1 MKNKMDELLKNALA
15 PMDVPGERL
24 NYQVLGK
31 IKEKEIM
38 KKNKRIPAAAVIAAA
53 TLVFGSVTVFAAHHY
68 LSPAEAAMEVED
80 DTLKKAFLG
89 EEAVLVNE
97 TQELGG
103 YKITL
108 LGSVAGKN
116 LSDYLAWDDAGL
128 PKDDRL
134 YTVVAIEHG
143 DGTPMPDT
151 SSEDYG
157 KESFYTSCY
166 IRGINPL
173 EFSISHIGGGYS
185 AFVKEGVEYRIMEMD
200 NIEMFAD
207 RGIYVGVN
215 SGFSYDAAAYIYDES
230 TGSLSRNPDY
240 QGVNALF
247 QLPLDESRANPEA
260 AARYLEDLAKA
271 QNEPS
276 QPIEMDE
283 NDLTVEAF
291 MEKLTGDNI
300 DQYASPIESTRQV
313 CTPDEDGWIFH
324 EYELENGG
332 GNGDICV
339 EGLLSS
345 GKPGD
350 MEIKGYGYSED
361 GLADL
366 LIDVC
371 ILNEDG
377 TVTFVVYQPKTE

>member
-15 PMDVPGERL
+15 PMDVPDERL
-24 NYQVLGK
+24 NHQVLGK

-38 KKNKRIPAAAVIAAA
+38 KKNKRIPAAAVIVTA
-53 TLVFGSVTVFAAHHY
+53 TLVFGPVTVFAAHHY
-68 LSPAEAAMEVED
+68 LSPAEAATELED
-80 DTLKKAFLG
+80 DTLTKAFLS

-97 TQELGG
+97 VQESGG
-103 YKITL
+103 YRVTL

-116 LSDYLAWDDAGL
+116 LSDCLAWDDAGL

-134 YTVVAIEHG
+134 YTVVAIEHA
-143 DGTPMPDT
+143 DGTPMPDI
-151 SSEDYG
+151 SSADYG

-166 IRGINPL
+166 IRGVNPL

-185 AFVKEGVEYRIMEMD
+185 AFVKNGVEYRVMEMD
-200 NIEMFAD
+200 NIEIFAD
-207 RGIYVGVN
+207 RGVYVGVN
-215 SGFSYDAAAYIYDES
+215 SGNSYDGTAYVYDES

-260 AARYLEDLAKA
+260 AARYLDDLAKA

-291 MEKLTGDNI
+291 MEKLTKENI
-300 DQYASPIESTRQV
+300 DQYASPVESTRKI
-313 CTPDEDGWIFH
+313 CTPDKNGWIH
-324 EYELENGG
+324 VEYELESEGAS
-332 GNGDICV
+332 GDINL
-339 EGLLSS
+339 EKLLSS

-350 MEIKGYGYSED
+350 MEIMGYGYSEN
-361 GLADL
+361 GLEDL
-366 LIDVC
+366 TIDVC

-377 TVTFVVYQPKTE
+377 TVTYVVYKPKA

>member
-15 PMDVPGERL
+15 PMDVPDERL

-80 DTLKKAFLG
+80 DALKKAFLG

-97 TQELGG
+97 TQEMGG

-116 LSDYLAWDDAGL
+116 LSDYLSWDDAGL

-151 SSEDYG
+151 SSADYG
-157 KESFYTSCY
+157 KEPFYTSCY
-166 IRGINPL
+166 IRGLNPL
-173 EFSISHIGGGYS
+173 EYSISHIGGGYS
-185 AFVKEGVEYRIMEMD
+185 AFVKEGVEYRIMEID

-215 SGFSYDAAAYIYDES
+215 SGNFYDPAAYVYEES

-271 QNEPS
+271 QNAPS

-291 MEKLTGDNI
+291 MEKLTGENI
-300 DQYASPIESTRQV
+300 DEYASPIESTRQV
-313 CTPDEDGWIFH
+313 RTPDKDGCIFH
-324 EYELENGG
+324 EYELEKGG
-332 GNGDICV
+332 GSGDIYV

-345 GKPGD
+345 VKAAD
-350 MEIKGYGYSED
+350 MEITGYSYSES
-361 GLADL
+361 GHADL

-377 TVTFVVYQPKTE
+377 TITFVVYEPKS

>member
-1 MKNKMDELLKNALA
+1 M
-15 PMDVPGERL
+15 
-24 NYQVLGK
+24 
-31 IKEKEIM
+31 
-38 KKNKRIPAAAVIAAA
+38 
-53 TLVFGSVTVFAAHHY
+53 
-68 LSPAEAAMEVED
+68 
-80 DTLKKAFLG
+80 G
-89 EEAVLVNE
+89 EEAVPVNE
-97 TQELGG
+97 TQEFDG
-103 YKITL
+103 YRVTL
-108 LGSVAGKN
+108 LGCVAGQN
-116 LSDYLAWDDAGL
+116 LSDYLAWDDEGL
-128 PKDDRL
+128 PKDDRF
-134 YTVVAIEHG
+134 YAVVVIEHA

-151 SSEDYG
+151 NSDDYG

-166 IRGINPL
+166 IRGLNPL
-173 EFSISHIGGGYS
+173 EFNISRIGGGYS

-200 NIEMFAD
+200 NVEMFAD

-215 SGFSYDAAAYIYDES
+215 SGNSYDGAAYVYDGS
-230 TGSLSRNPDY
+230 TGNLSRNPDY

-247 QLPLDESRANPEA
+247 QLPMDESRANPEA

-283 NDLTVEAF
+283 NDLTVEEF
-291 MEKLTGDNI
+291 VKKLTKENI

-332 GNGDICV
+332 GSGDICV

-377 TVTFVVYQPKTE
+377 TVTFVVYQPKMG

>member
-1 MKNKMDELLKNALA
+1 MKNKMDDLLKTALT
-15 PMDVPGERL
+15 PMDAPDERL

-31 IKEKEIM
+31 IKEREIM
-38 KKNKRIPAAAVIAAA
+38 NRKKRIPAAAVIAIG
-53 TLVFGSVTVFAAHHY
+53 TLVFGSATVFAAHRY
-68 LSPAEAAMEVED
+68 LSPAEAAMETED
-80 DTLKKAFLG
+80 NTLKEAFLG
-89 EEAVLVNE
+89 EEAVPVNE
-97 TQELGG
+97 TQEFDG
-103 YKITL
+103 YRVTL
-108 LGSVAGKN
+108 LGCVAGQN
-116 LSDYLAWDDAGL
+116 LSDYLAWDDEGL
-128 PKDDRL
+128 PKDDRF
-134 YTVVAIEHG
+134 YAVVVIEHA

-151 SSEDYG
+151 NSDDYG

-166 IRGINPL
+166 IRGLNPL
-173 EFSISHIGGGYS
+173 EFNISRIGGGYS

-200 NIEMFAD
+200 NVEMFAD

-215 SGFSYDAAAYIYDES
+215 SGNSYDGAAYVYDGS
-230 TGSLSRNPDY
+230 TGNLSRNPDY

-247 QLPLDESRANPEA
+247 QLPMDESRANPEA

-283 NDLTVEAF
+283 NDLTVEEF
-291 MEKLTGDNI
+291 VKKLTKENI
-300 DQYASPIESTRQV
+300 DQYASPIESTRQG

-332 GNGDICV
+332 GSGDICV

-377 TVTFVVYQPKTE
+377 TVTFVVYQPKMG